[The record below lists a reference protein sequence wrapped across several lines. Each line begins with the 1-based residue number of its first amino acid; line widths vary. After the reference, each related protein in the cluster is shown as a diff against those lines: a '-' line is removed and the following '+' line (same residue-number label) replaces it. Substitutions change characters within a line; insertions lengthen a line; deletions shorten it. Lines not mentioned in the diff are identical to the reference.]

1 MSESDRSL
9 TEQASRCKSVLCRA
23 DELVVSSRV
32 VGGGM
37 EEGSEGS
44 GCTYVRTY
52 VCMIFRDK
60 QSRV

>member
-1 MSESDRSL
+1 MSESSRSL

-37 EEGSEGS
+37 EEGSEWL
-44 GCTYVRTY
+44 
-52 VCMIFRDK
+52 
-60 QSRV
+60 